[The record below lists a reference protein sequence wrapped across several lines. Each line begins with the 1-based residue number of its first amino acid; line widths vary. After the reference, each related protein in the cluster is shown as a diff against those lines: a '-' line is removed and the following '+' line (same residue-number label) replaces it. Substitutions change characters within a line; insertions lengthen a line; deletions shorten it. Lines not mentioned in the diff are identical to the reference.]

1 MREIFLVAIL
11 RTISIQVLGVYSEVL
26 CVLKVVGS
34 YSTGAERILFTSK
47 TKCFLLGVSYLTFIV
62 STVRKI
68 FIFVFNLY
76 IYVINFFFTVSV
88 CFILVNMPAVNVT
101 RWLCLWDLNV
111 QLIQDRGSHC
121 C

>member
-11 RTISIQVLGVYSEVL
+11 LTISIQVLGVYSEVL
-26 CVLKVVGS
+26 CILKVVGS
-34 YSTGAERILFTSK
+34 FSTGAELLFTSK

-76 IYVINFFFTVSV
+76 IYVINFFLQFQYVSY
-88 CFILVNMPAVNVT
+88 
-101 RWLCLWDLNV
+101 W
-111 QLIQDRGSHC
+111 
-121 C
+121 